1 MGNQE
6 LQKAIA
12 SGRSFLAGRFGSVE
26 LESLERHL
34 RAENGHGYYSDK
46 LKTDM
51 SNNAGFF
58 PTDDGSLDAFGEEY
72 GRATAA
78 LDFLGLWFNP
88 HEDLAVRK
96 LCPEA
101 TLIPLR
107 ALEPYY
113 FVSPWSAALEGKRVL
128 VVHPF
133 ADSIQRRYQEAR
145 TDLFRNPH
153 VLPSFHLM
161 TLKAVQSHAGA
172 VSGFASWFEALDD
185 MKCQMAALN
194 FDVCIVGAGAYGLPL
209 ACYAKSQGKQAI
221 HMGGATQVLFGIIG
235 RRWEQHPV
243 IRTFINSAWKRPTE
257 EETPP
262 DARSVEN
269 GCYW

>member
-6 LQKAIA
+6 LHLAIA
-12 SGRSFLAGRFGSVE
+12 SGRPFLAGRFGSVE
-26 LESLERHL
+26 LESLELHL

-58 PTDDGSLDAFGEEY
+58 PTDARSLDAFGEEY
-72 GRATAA
+72 GRATAS
-78 LDFLGLWFNP
+78 LDFLGVWFNP
-88 HEDLAVRK
+88 YEDLAVRK
-96 LCPEA
+96 LCPKA

-113 FVSPWSAALEGKRVL
+113 FDSPWSAALEGKRVL
-128 VVHPF
+128 VIHPF
-133 ADSIQRRYQEAR
+133 ADSIQMLYREAR
-145 TDLFRNPH
+145 AELFRNPR
-153 VLPSFHLM
+153 VLPSFQLM

-172 VSGFASWFEALDD
+172 VSGFATWFEALSH
-185 MKCQMAALN
+185 MKGRMAALS

-209 ACYAKSQGKQAI
+209 ASYGKSLGKQAI

-235 RRWEQHPV
+235 RRWEQHP
-243 IRTFINSAWKRPTE
+243 IIKTLINSAWRRPLP

-262 DARSVEN
+262 AALSVED